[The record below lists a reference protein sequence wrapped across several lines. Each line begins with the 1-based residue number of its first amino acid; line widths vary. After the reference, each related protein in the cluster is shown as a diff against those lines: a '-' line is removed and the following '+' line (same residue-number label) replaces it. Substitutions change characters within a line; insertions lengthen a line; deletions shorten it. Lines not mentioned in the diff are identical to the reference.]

1 MAKFQASSRSAY
13 WMSAMRPKESWGG
26 ALGMTEAAVTD
37 AARGA
42 EVDCG
47 VD

>member
-13 WMSAMRPKESWGG
+13 WMSAMRPKANRGG
-26 ALGMTEAAVTD
+26 ETEPTEAAVTE
-37 AARGA
+37 AAREA
-42 EVDCG
+42 EVDSG